1 MNIIIVG
8 CGKVGAVLTEQ
19 LSREGNNVTVI
30 DINGSRVEQMVN
42 EHDVMGYIGSGVS
55 YETQLEAGVEKADL
69 LIAVTGSDELNLL
82 CCLFARKAGN
92 CQTIARV
99 RNPEYSEEVHY
110 IKEELGLAMIIN
122 PELAAA
128 AEIARV
134 LRLPSAISVEVFAR
148 GKVEILKFRVK
159 ADSVLCDMAVQE
171 IPGKL
176 HSDILVCVVER
187 GEEVFIPSGDFILK
201 EKDVISIAGEPKKT
215 MEFFRKIHIKV
226 NPVKDIMI
234 IGGGRLSYYL
244 SRILIGTGVEVKIVE
259 KDLDNCN
266 RLCQKLPEATVIH
279 GDGSDKELLLEEG
292 LDQADAFAALTGMD
306 EENVFLS
313 LYAKSKARLKTV
325 TKINKISFDEVINN
339 LDLDTVIYPKNI
351 TAEYII
357 RYARA
362 MANSLGSN
370 VETMYRLAGDRAE
383 ALSFIIRE
391 NAPVVNIPLMDLN
404 LKEGILLVA
413 IERDGKVILP
423 RGNDSMQVGDT
434 VILVTTITGLQDIS
448 NILKKK

>member
-19 LSREGNNVTVI
+19 LSKEGNSVTVI
-30 DINGSRVEQMVN
+30 DTNAARVEKMVN

-82 CCLFARKAGN
+82 CCLFAKKAGN

-99 RNPEYSEEVHY
+99 RNPEYSEEVHF

-134 LRLPSAISVEVFAR
+134 LRLPSAINVEVFAK

-159 ADSVLCDMAVQE
+159 PDSVLCNMAVQE

-187 GEEVFIPSGDFILK
+187 GDETYIPSGDFVLQ
-201 EKDVISIAGEPKKT
+201 EKDVISIAGEPQKT

-234 IGGGRLSYYL
+234 VGGGRLSYYL

-259 KDLDNCN
+259 KNLENCN
-266 RLCQKLPEATVIH
+266 LLCQKIPEATVIH
-279 GDGSDKELLLEEG
+279 GDGSDKVLLLEEG
-292 LDQADAFAALTGMD
+292 LDQMDAFAALTGMD

-313 LYAKSKARLKTV
+313 LYAKSKARMKTV

-339 LDLDTVIYPKNI
+339 LDLDTVVYPKNI

-370 VETMYRLAGDRAE
+370 VETMYRLAGDKVE
-383 ALSFIIRE
+383 ALSFIIRK
-391 NAPVVNIPLMDLN
+391 NAPVVNIPLMNLN

-413 IERDGKVILP
+413 IERDGRVIVP
-423 RGNDSMQVGDT
+423 RGSDSMQVGDT

>member
-19 LSREGNNVTVI
+19 LSKEGNSVTVI
-30 DINGSRVEQMVN
+30 DTNAARVEQMVN

-82 CCLFARKAGN
+82 CCLFAKKAGN

-99 RNPEYSEEVHY
+99 RNPEYSEEVHF

-134 LRLPSAISVEVFAR
+134 LRLPSAINVEVFAK

-159 ADSVLCDMAVQE
+159 PDSVLCNMAVQE

-187 GEEVFIPSGDFILK
+187 GDETYIPSGDFVLQ
-201 EKDVISIAGEPKKT
+201 EKDVISIAGEPQKT

-234 IGGGRLSYYL
+234 VGGGRLSYYL

-259 KDLDNCN
+259 KNLENCN
-266 RLCQKLPEATVIH
+266 LLCQKIPEATVIH
-279 GDGSDKELLLEEG
+279 GDGSDKVLLLEEG
-292 LDQADAFAALTGMD
+292 LDQMDAFAALTGMD

-313 LYAKSKARLKTV
+313 LYAKSKARMKTV

-339 LDLDTVIYPKNI
+339 LDLDTVVYPKNI

-370 VETMYRLAGDRAE
+370 VETMYRLAGDKVE
-383 ALSFIIRE
+383 ALSFIIRK
-391 NAPVVNIPLMDLN
+391 NAPVVNIPLMNLN

-413 IERDGKVILP
+413 IERDGRVIVP
-423 RGNDSMQVGDT
+423 RGSDSMQVGDT

>member
-201 EKDVISIAGEPKKT
+201 EKDVISLSL
-215 MEFFRKIHIKV
+215 IHI
-226 NPVKDIMI
+226 
-234 IGGGRLSYYL
+234 
-244 SRILIGTGVEVKIVE
+244 
-259 KDLDNCN
+259 
-266 RLCQKLPEATVIH
+266 
-279 GDGSDKELLLEEG
+279 
-292 LDQADAFAALTGMD
+292 
-306 EENVFLS
+306 
-313 LYAKSKARLKTV
+313 
-325 TKINKISFDEVINN
+325 
-339 LDLDTVIYPKNI
+339 
-351 TAEYII
+351 
-357 RYARA
+357 
-362 MANSLGSN
+362 
-370 VETMYRLAGDRAE
+370 
-383 ALSFIIRE
+383 
-391 NAPVVNIPLMDLN
+391 
-404 LKEGILLVA
+404 
-413 IERDGKVILP
+413 
-423 RGNDSMQVGDT
+423 
-434 VILVTTITGLQDIS
+434 
-448 NILKKK
+448 